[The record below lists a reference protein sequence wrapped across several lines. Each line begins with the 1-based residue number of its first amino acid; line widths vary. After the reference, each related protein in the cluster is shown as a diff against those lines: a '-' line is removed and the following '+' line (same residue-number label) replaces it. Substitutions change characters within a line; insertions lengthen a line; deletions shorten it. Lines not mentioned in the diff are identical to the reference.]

1 MKSKALRLSLIAAVV
16 ACCFVL
22 SGCISHWFE
31 DSTTRL
37 QIENRTGADIV
48 EIDIVSEDGKSIR
61 PWIKDTIKAGE
72 ISRVYEDDWVGDFKG
87 RRFCTLILGLKR
99 AGSILNCPVVASTW
113 SLRGILTEP
122 SISNR
127 GSFPAV
133 TPAPSLPRHPEQAQV
148 AKDPVPFFNKSF
160 PRCVHPS
167 RADSFHSTALSGSTH
182 LGQKTIGGSGLQMF
196 LLVRTFTTGKTRY
209 GRRKLL

>member
-1 MKSKALRLSLIAAVV
+1 MKSKALRLSLMAAVV

-72 ISRVYEDDWVGDFKG
+72 ISRVYEEDWVGDFKG
-87 RRFCTLILGLKR
+87 RILYLDSRIEEG
-99 AGSILNCPVVASTW
+99 W
-113 SLRGILTEP
+113 FD
-122 SISNR
+122 IS
-127 GSFPAV
+127 
-133 TPAPSLPRHPEQAQV
+133 
-148 AKDPVPFFNKSF
+148 
-160 PRCVHPS
+160 
-167 RADSFHSTALSGSTH
+167 LSG
-182 LGQKTIGGSGLQMF
+182 GSLY
-196 LLVRTFTTGKTRY
+196 LVFTRNPDGTLHFESR
-209 GRRKLL
+209 

>member
-16 ACCFVL
+16 TCCFVL

-72 ISRVYEDDWVGDFKG
+72 ISRVYEEDWVGDFKG
-87 RRFCTLILGLKR
+87 RILYL
-99 AGSILNCPVVASTW
+99 
-113 SLRGILTEP
+113 
-122 SISNR
+122 
-127 GSFPAV
+127 
-133 TPAPSLPRHPEQAQV
+133 
-148 AKDPVPFFNKSF
+148 D
-160 PRCVHPS
+160 S
-167 RADSFHSTALSGSTH
+167 RIEEGWFDIELSG
-182 LGQKTIGGSGLQMF
+182 GSLY
-196 LLVRTFTTGKTRY
+196 LVFTRNPDGTLHFESR
-209 GRRKLL
+209 

>member
-1 MKSKALRLSLIAAVV
+1 MKSKALRLSLMAAVV

-72 ISRVYEDDWVGDFKG
+72 ISRVYEEDWVGDFSGRILYANGVGIGVQKG
-87 RRFCTLILGLKR
+87 YFDI
-99 AGSILNCPVVASTW
+99 
-113 SLRGILTEP
+113 E
-122 SISNR
+122 
-127 GSFPAV
+127 
-133 TPAPSLPRHPEQAQV
+133 
-148 AKDPVPFFNKSF
+148 
-160 PRCVHPS
+160 
-167 RADSFHSTALSGSTH
+167 LSG
-182 LGQKTIGGSGLQMF
+182 GSLY
-196 LLVRTFTTGKTRY
+196 LVFTRNSDGTLHFESR
-209 GRRKLL
+209 